1 MSTSLETT
9 PRGAPTG
16 SHPVRLRLTEQSGDD
31 RLDGGWWP
39 RSRDPVAEL
48 SALLGHLPASTDPA
62 TRLVHAALTWED
74 WDHPGV
80 LGGPGTEAT
89 LEAGVRVGWTPEERH
104 VVVLT
109 FADATSLRLLV
120 VPPDF
125 TRGQGAEALLA
136 AATAGNEHSAADL
149 LDEVTDHFDV
159 DPLDHWS
166 DDGGA

>member
-1 MSTSLETT
+1 MTTSLE
-9 PRGAPTG
+9 AVPTDG
-16 SHPVRLRLTEQSGDD
+16 PLGPLPVRLRLTTRPGGD

-39 RSRDPVAEL
+39 RSLDPVAEL
-48 SALLGHLPASTDPA
+48 SALLPRVDPA
-62 TRLVHAALTWED
+62 PGSGARLVHAALTWDD
-74 WDHPGV
+74 WDHPGP
-80 LGGPGTEAT
+80 LADPAAETT
-89 LEAGVRVGWTPEERH
+89 LPTGVRIGWNPEERH

-109 FADATSLRLLV
+109 FSDATSLRLLV

-149 LDEVTDHFDV
+149 LDEVTDQVDV
-159 DPLDHWS
+159 DPWDHWS

>member
-1 MSTSLETT
+1 MTTSLE
-9 PRGAPTG
+9 PIPSGAPTG

-48 SALLGHLPASTDPA
+48 SALLGHLAPS

-74 WDHPGV
+74 WDHPAP
-80 LGGPGTEAT
+80 LEDPDAEAT
-89 LEAGVRVGWTPEERH
+89 LETGVRIGWTPEERH
-104 VVVLT
+104 VVVLS

-136 AATAGNEHSAADL
+136 AATSGNEHSAADL
-149 LDEVTDHFDV
+149 LDEVTDQFDV

>member
-1 MSTSLETT
+1 MTTSLETS
-9 PRGAPTG
+9 GPTVPPPG
-16 SHPVRLRLTEQSGDD
+16 PHPVRVRLTGRSGD

-39 RSRDPVAEL
+39 RSRGPLTEVASLLVALAGSGAGVPV
-48 SALLGHLPASTDPA
+48 
-62 TRLVHAALTWED
+62 VHVALTWED
-74 WDHPGV
+74 WDHPHP
-80 LGGPGTEAT
+80 LGAPGAEVSLDT
-89 LEAGVRVGWTPEERH
+89 GVRVGWSVEERH
-104 VVVLT
+104 VAVLT
-109 FADATSLRLLV
+109 TGDGDTLCLLV

-149 LDEVTDHFDV
+149 LDEVTDQFDV